1 MVALIAGAPPWNGI
15 ICAGVLAR
23 NLKKYSASI
32 WEPVPTLGTAKL
44 MVLPFMFLRNSVR
57 LFAGLAALVTNDSG
71 LIAAMAS
78 VLKSLAE
85 NSLLVNSVSLMASA
99 VVVARSV

>member
-1 MVALIAGAPPWNGI
+1 MAALIAGAPPWKGI

-32 WEPVPTLGTAKL
+32 CEPVPTPGTAKL
-44 MVLPFMFLRNSVR
+44 MVLPSMLLRNSVR
-57 LFAGLAALVTNDSG
+57 LLAGLAALVTIASG
-71 LIAAMAS
+71 LMAAMAS
-78 VLKSLAE
+78 VLKSFAE